1 MLILFEKLKLPDP
14 EICSFEFHEKRAKED
29 TFHEISA
36 NFDSDRFRDDIQN
49 FTENHQDWQ
58 FFEKNGETWVRCADL

>member
-36 NFDSDRFRDDIQN
+36 NFDIDRFRDDIQN
-49 FTENHQDWQ
+49 FTENHQD
-58 FFEKNGETWVRCADL
+58 